1 MVAGFGGWR
10 NRMPGVECFVVVG
23 EATLSIGFEGTG
35 RVEVCGGF
43 YLILYSQTIH
53 MGSNLANI
61 LGYLG
66 IPIGPFW
73 PAI

>member
-43 YLILYSQTIH
+43 YLILYS
-53 MGSNLANI
+53 SNNTH
-61 LGYLG
+61 G
-66 IPIGPFW
+66 
-73 PAI
+73 